1 MWTAGAMDKLGFALW
16 LLVRGLIS
24 ELVQLLIMKF
34 QAIKK
39 GLDLHL
45 NPLQYGA
52 GDGNR
57 ARAG

>member
-1 MWTAGAMDKLGFALW
+1 MSTIVGMDKFRFALW

-39 GLDLHL
+39 
-45 NPLQYGA
+45 A
-52 GDGNR
+52 
-57 ARAG
+57 